1 MEKLFERFI
10 EEEFDSIY
18 EDSDVVNWLLDT
30 LDDEITE
37 DMFYDNFDE
46 LKEIVTE
53 DVSNDEWLIQQIHER
68 MDDMLIDALRSL
80 LNK

>member
-30 LDDEITE
+30 LDDKITE
-37 DMFYDNFDE
+37 DTFYDNFDE
-46 LKEIVTE
+46 LKEAVVEAVT
-53 DVSNDEWLIQQIHER
+53 NDEWLIQQIHER
-68 MDDMLIDALRSL
+68 MDDMLIDVLRSL
-80 LNK
+80 FE

>member
-1 MEKLFERFI
+1 MKRLFEKFI

-18 EDSDVVNWLLDT
+18 KDSDIVNWLLDT
-30 LDDEITE
+30 LDDKITE

-46 LKEIVTE
+46 LKEIVIE

>member
-18 EDSDVVNWLLDT
+18 EDSDAVNWLLDT

>member
-68 MDDMLIDALRSL
+68 MDDMLIEALRSL